1 MLRDLDSTNGVFL
14 NGRPVKQAPMRTRDV
29 LRIGDW
35 IGVLV
40 SLPTDAATAW
50 TFQEVSKHYWAGPTL
65 LAALAPARSVAT
77 TDLPVIIQGET
88 GAGKEGAAN
97 AIHAW
102 SGRSGPFLTL
112 NCAALPEG
120 LAEGELFGYRKGA
133 FSGAERANPG
143 FLRAANGGTLLLDEI
158 AELPLPLQAKLL
170 HAVEQREVV
179 PLGESRPVA
188 IDVRLLAATQGPL
201 RQAVDEKRFRG
212 DLLARLQGL
221 TVEIPPLRARVE
233 EVPFLFARLIE
244 AQRGP
249 AALPRFDP
257 LLVERLCT
265 HDWPFNVRELA
276 LLTRRLLA
284 LHPDAAVLAPAALS
298 ERAAGA
304 RSEDELTQAA
314 VAGAVSAPIAVI
326 DDPTAEIRDP
336 DHASVLAALRA
347 ERGNVRRTAAA
358 LGISSGRLYRL
369 MDKLSAPS
377 TSSWFARRSRRS
389 ASRANPGARRSA
401 VLQDDVDDRVHLQ
414 GLPEGRVRGDAARGL
429 RAGGGH
435 DDDGYVGQGGV
446 FQQLLSKGPAV
457 HDRHHE
463 VEQDQTGPGAGF
475 QDAESGLPVLPR
487 SRHDSLRGA
496 GHRRALHAALC
507 RPRQPGCSGP
517 FPSP

>member
-1 MLRDLDSTNGVFL
+1 MLSAVADETIGGGSALAIRWVFPSSDGSITRLVPGAVTFGRDASCAGCLPSASVSRTHAEIRWTRGDVPMLHDLDSTNGVFL
-14 NGRPVKQAPMRTRDV
+14 NGRLVKQAPMRTRDV

-50 TFQEVSKHYWAGPTL
+50 TFQEVSRHYWAGPTL
-65 LAALAPARSVAT
+65 LAALAPARLVAT

-88 GAGKEGAAN
+88 GVGKEGAAN

-102 SGRSGPFLTL
+102 SGRSGPFLAL
-112 NCAALPEG
+112 NCAALPAAQ
-120 LAEGELFGYRKGA
+120 AEGELFGYRKGA

-143 FLRAANGGTLLLDEI
+143 FLRAAHGGTLLLDEI
-158 AELPLPLQAKLL
+158 AELPLATQAKLL
-170 HAVEQREVV
+170 RAIEQREVV
-179 PLGESRPVA
+179 PVGESRPVA

-201 RQAVDEKRFRG
+201 RQAVEENRLRG

-233 EVPFLFARLIE
+233 EVPFLFAKLIE

-284 LHPDAAVLAPAALS
+284 RHPDAAVLAPASLS
-298 ERAAGA
+298 ERREVA
-304 RSEDELTQAA
+304 EFEEEPTQAA
-314 VAGAVSAPIAVI
+314 VAGVVSAPIAVI

-358 LGISSGRLYRL
+358 LGISRGRLYRL
-369 MDKLSAPS
+369 MDKLG
-377 TSSWFARRSRRS
+377 T
-389 ASRANPGARRSA
+389 
-401 VLQDDVDDRVHLQ
+401 VDLELIR
-414 GLPEGRVRGDAARGL
+414 PEPPPERDPL
-429 RAGGGH
+429 
-435 DDDGYVGQGGV
+435 
-446 FQQLLSKGPAV
+446 
-457 HDRHHE
+457 
-463 VEQDQTGPGAGF
+463 
-475 QDAESGLPVLPR
+475 
-487 SRHDSLRGA
+487 
-496 GHRRALHAALC
+496 
-507 RPRQPGCSGP
+507 
-517 FPSP
+517 